1 MTEQN
6 KRIMTSPIRHF
17 AKHLF
22 LTSKIYAQ
30 RNKAKE
36 DVSSYLHKMRK
47 SIIRMRL
54 SYSDIDRLKKKI
66 NKLIDWER
74 KYARF
79 FKPDDAEMKELKKQ
93 VQSLEQELINEQEE
107 KHRLTEENN
116 EKLRQLTESL
126 NNIKGQARYLFMEK
140 AKRQQRLRALEQ
152 KINGKVDVHKYYHS

>member
-1 MTEQN
+1 MLTTE
-6 KRIMTSPIRHF
+6 PLRHF
-17 AKHLF
+17 TKHLF
-22 LTSKIYAQ
+22 LTSRVYAQ

-36 DVSSYLHKMRK
+36 DVNNYLHKMRK

-54 SYSDIDRLKKKI
+54 SYSDIDRLKEKI

-79 FKPDDAEMKELKKQ
+79 FKPDDTEMEELKKQ
-93 VQSLEQELINEQEE
+93 FKSLEQELRNGREE
-107 KHRLTEENN
+107 KYRLAEENN

-126 NNIKGQARYLFMEK
+126 NNIKSQARYLFMEK

-152 KINGKVDVHKYYHS
+152 KINGKVDVHRYYGS